1 MSHEQ
6 TTPHGHAI
14 AAPGAPHAAS
24 RVDGVWATNTPSHR
38 HAIAATPLP
47 PHAADAYNAQEDV
60 RDAVVDFVRRRA
72 GQCGIVYCMT
82 QADAEACADH
92 LTDKLKDVGTTAHHY
107 HAGMTQ
113 LQRRVVQAA

>member
-1 MSHEQ
+1 MRSGVLVDS
-6 TTPHGHAI
+6 TRRLDRVRRRRDAT
-14 AAPGAPHAAS
+14 AS
-24 RVDGVWATNTPSHR
+24 LT
-38 HAIAATPLP
+38 
-47 PHAADAYNAQEDV
+47 AQEDV

-113 LQRRVVQAA
+113 LQRRVVQAAWQQGKLDVVCATIA